1 MKNCP
6 KKTGK
11 PAMIFRSFA
20 RKTLHSIAARR
31 LALAGAFL
39 CAAAPSPSFAQQS
52 GDAGGA
58 YDSDI
63 RKSAK
68 AANPGDPMFI
78 EINTREYQI
87 YLGQTMRVNYD
98 VYIESG
104 RGQVYY
110 DVLEPDFRNWY
121 AVEGPPQRAETV
133 SVSGKSYQKE
143 PFATYYVTPAKTGLL
158 QLPRLFVK
166 IPFLQDKPW
175 ITLSPQFVE
184 VIPPPQPMPMHY
196 AVANV
201 GSFQVSSQI
210 SSTRVRVG
218 QTLVLNFS
226 VTCDA
231 SANGITPVPYSLG
244 KLSVNFKS
252 LGLMRDKITETA
264 DEKGIRTSIG
274 YHMQLVALT
283 PGKFTLPPLSIVTF
297 HPERHQYMT
306 VSSQPIEVTVEPSNI
321 VENLPNQEISLNAF
335 KDDVIRPI
343 SLRRSEP
350 YSDFLWI
357 FIILPPLLLLTA
369 IAAGDWHKNKKRK
382 ICRSAKAE
390 KINRLENTFLSAT
403 DSREQ
408 LRSLRD
414 IAKETFRIRIRVS
427 EKEIVKQFDNI
438 LGEEEKKI
446 IFPILHKLIVNS
458 ASTHLP
464 ITAKEAIDALG
475 ILRSHYDK

>member
-1 MKNCP
+1 M
-6 KKTGK
+6 
-11 PAMIFRSFA
+11 AMIFRSFA
-20 RKTLHSIAARR
+20 RKTLHCIGARR

-39 CAAAPSPSFAQQS
+39 CAAAAPAPSAAQQS

-68 AANPGDPMFI
+68 AAKPGDPMFI

-98 VYIESG
+98 VYVESG

-110 DVLEPDFRNWY
+110 DVIEPDFRNWY
-121 AVEGPPQRAETV
+121 AVEGSPQRAETV

-210 SSTRVRVG
+210 SATRVRVG

-226 VTCDA
+226 VTCDT

-252 LGLMRDKITETA
+252 LGLMRDKISETA
-264 DEKGIRTSIG
+264 DEKGIRTTID

-306 VSSQPIEVTVEPSNI
+306 VSSQPIDVTIEPSNI
-321 VENLPNQEISLNAF
+321 VENLPGREISLNAF

-343 SLRRSEP
+343 SLRKSEP
-350 YSDFLWI
+350 YSDYLWI

-369 IAAGDWHKNKKRK
+369 IAAGDWHQNKKRK
-382 ICRSAKAE
+382 IRRLAQAE
-390 KINRLENTFLSAT
+390 KISRLENAFLSAT